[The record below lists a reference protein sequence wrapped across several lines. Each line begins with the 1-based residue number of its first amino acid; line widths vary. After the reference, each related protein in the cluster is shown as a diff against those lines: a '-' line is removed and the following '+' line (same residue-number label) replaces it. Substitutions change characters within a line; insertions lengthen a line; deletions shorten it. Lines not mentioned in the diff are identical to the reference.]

1 MSELKRLVKDWV
13 KCALSIMTLS
23 IRVWFTP
30 QAAQPLMGNQYLMN
44 GFFWLASIQ
53 WCETN

>member
-30 QAAQPLMGNQYLMN
+30 QAAQPLMGNPYAVGRHLMN
-44 GFFWLASIQ
+44 GFF
-53 WCETN
+53 